1 MSAIPPIAKENQ
13 LAATAARIHRMRVAR
28 GACWV
33 IVIALVA
40 GALLG
45 LLDAIAW
52 LPPWVRG
59 IGLAAWVTG
68 IGVLVWRLVARRI
81 PPDAS
86 VTPLDA
92 RRELPGNLRAAAAA
106 AFVLAAALLTT
117 AWVPGASEHVRRIA
131 LPWSGRGRRPVFV

>member
-1 MSAIPPIAKENQ
+1 M
-13 LAATAARIHRMRVAR
+13 AR

-81 PPDAS
+81 PPDSS

-106 AFVLAAALLTT
+106 AFVLAAAPLTT
-117 AWVPGASEHVRRIA
+117 AWVPGGASTFVGLHF
-131 LPWSGRGRRPVFV
+131 PGRGKPRRPVFV